1 MKIFKGILDGI
12 SKAAQVLLV
21 CLVAGI
27 VLLMLNEIF
36 IRNFLNKSFR
46 GMTELAGFFFMWMAF
61 LGVAVLYDKDRLI
74 TLDTFSAMIKGKGKT
89 ILWYVNRIVSLCL
102 GLIMVVAFAGLF
114 PFVSTEYFSSMPK
127 FSKVWH
133 YLPLALCGGF
143 MALKSAYSI
152 IEKFRSPL
160 KGVPAQEGEG
170 Q

>member
-12 SKAAQVLLV
+12 SKAAQVLLI

-61 LGVAVLYDKDRLI
+61 LGIAVLYDKDRLI
-74 TLDTFSAMIKGKGKT
+74 TLDTFSVMIKGKGKI

-102 GLIMVVAFAGLF
+102 GLIMIIAFIGLF

-133 YLPLALCGGF
+133 YLPLAFSGGF
-143 MALKSAYSI
+143 MVLKSVYSI
-152 IEKFRSPL
+152 MEKFCSPL
-160 KGVPAQEGEG
+160 KGVSAQEREA
-170 Q
+170 

>member
-12 SKAAQVLLV
+12 SKAAQVLLI

-27 VLLMLNEIF
+27 VLLMLHEIF

-74 TLDTFSAMIKGKGKT
+74 ALDTFSARIKGTGKI
-89 ILWYVNRIVSLCL
+89 ILWYINRITALCL
-102 GLIMVVAFAGLF
+102 GLIMVVAFIGLF

-127 FSKVWH
+127 FSRVWQ
-133 YLPLALCGGF
+133 YLSLAVCGGF
-143 MALKSAYSI
+143 MVLKSMYSLI
-152 IEKFRSPL
+152 KKSCSL
-160 KGVPAQEGEG
+160 LEGSSG
-170 Q
+170 PKDAV

>member
-1 MKIFKGILDGI
+1 MRIFKRILDGI
-12 SKAAQVLLV
+12 SSAVQVLLI
-21 CLVAGI
+21 CLVAAI

-61 LGVAVLYDKDRLI
+61 LGVMVLYDQDRLI
-74 TLDTFSAMIKGKGKT
+74 ALDTFSSMIKGNGKT
-89 ILWYVNRIVSLCL
+89 ILWYVNRIAAFCL
-102 GLIMVVAFAGLF
+102 GLVMVIAFIGLF

-143 MALKSAYSI
+143 MVLKSVYGI
-152 IEKFRSPL
+152 IEKFRSLL
-160 KGVPAQEGEG
+160 KRTPVQGGEV
-170 Q
+170 

>member
-1 MKIFKGILDGI
+1 MKIFKEILDGI
-12 SKAAQVLLV
+12 SKTVQVLLI

-61 LGVAVLYDKDRLI
+61 LGIMVLYDKDRLI
-74 TLDTFSAMIKGKGKT
+74 TLDTFSSMIKGSGKI
-89 ILWYVNRIVSLCL
+89 ILWYINRIVAFCL
-102 GLIMVVAFAGLF
+102 GLVMVIAFIGLF
-114 PFVSTEYFSSMPK
+114 PFVTTEYFSSMPK

-143 MALKSAYSI
+143 MVLKSVYGM
-152 IEKFRSPL
+152 IEKFRSL
-160 KGVPAQEGEG
+160 FKGTPAQGGEA
-170 Q
+170 

>member
-12 SKAAQVLLV
+12 SKVAQVLLI

-61 LGVAVLYDKDRLI
+61 LGVMVLYDKDRLI
-74 TLDTFSAMIKGKGKT
+74 VLDTFSSMIKGNGK
-89 ILWYVNRIVSLCL
+89 IALWYINRIVSLCL
-102 GLIMVVAFAGLF
+102 GLIMVIAFIGLF

-127 FSKVWH
+127 FSRVWH
-133 YLPLALCGGF
+133 YLPLAISGGF
-143 MALKSAYSI
+143 MVLKSVYGI
-152 IEKFRSPL
+152 IEKFRSL
-160 KGVPAQEGEG
+160 FKGDPAQGG
-170 Q
+170 KAQ